1 MGGPGAGHKSE
12 RARQARLANMARARA
27 ARKREPLR
35 WRSRLE
41 SRIIEQLV
49 WQWWRES
56 RGQWLVTSGWKNEMQ
71 IPRRLPRQAPRNAGN
86 PAVRENGAPGRE
98 AKADLSAP
106 SPTKNVG
113 AGFGMTARNANREI
127 GAPRQWSRLRVAQ
140 FLGVSHT
147 WVNKLVKRFEADPDR
162 MRRRMAAF
170 APATLEKLERA
181 REETRRQREFG
192 WLRGPIRRRR
202 VKWMLGGKTQRA
214 IVWTHSERRRR
225 EEAQRGQQCP
235 PSVPYAE
242 LPPWARG
249 VVLAGDAG
257 MKPGRRRW

>member
-1 MGGPGAGHKSE
+1 MGGPGFGHKSE
-12 RARQARLANMARARA
+12 RARLARLANMAKARA

-35 WRSRLE
+35 WRSGLE

-49 WQWWRES
+49 WQWWNES
-56 RGQWLVTSGWKNEMQ
+56 RGQWLEVSGWKNQQQ
-71 IPRRLPRQAPRNAGN
+71 IPRHCAPRND
-86 PAVRENGAPGRE
+86 
-98 AKADLSAP
+98 KS
-106 SPTKNVG
+106 
-113 AGFGMTARNANREI
+113 
-127 GAPRQWSRLRVAQ
+127 WSKQRVARL
-140 FLGVSHT
+140 LGVSHT

-192 WLRGPIRRRR
+192 WLRGPIRMRR
-202 VKWMLGGKTQRA
+202 VKWTLGGKTQRSV
-214 IVWTHSERRRR
+214 VWTHSERRRR
-225 EEAQRGQQCP
+225 EEAQRGRQGP

-249 VVLAGDAG
+249 VVPAGDAV
-257 MKPGRRRW
+257 MVPGRRRW